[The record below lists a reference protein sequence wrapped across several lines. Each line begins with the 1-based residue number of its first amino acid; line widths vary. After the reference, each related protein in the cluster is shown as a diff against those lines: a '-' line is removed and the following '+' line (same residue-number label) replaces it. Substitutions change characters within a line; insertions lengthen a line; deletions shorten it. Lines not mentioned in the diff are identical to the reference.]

1 MQEHD
6 HDQSATDRAVSDDEY
21 LESGGGQRYQEAHRQ
36 HAIDRDGPR
45 RSRAARGTVGDTTKS
60 DTPSRQEPEAP
71 GRSANASAGGAGGSD
86 LNAFDRQAGDDE
98 QVRPHPDDES
108 WLKDLG
114 YPKTG
119 EHTEAHHT
127 QIEHGPNAGGSQ
139 QGHHTEPAGASG
151 RRASRTK
158 QA

>member
-1 MQEHD
+1 MHEHD
-6 HDQSATDRAVSDDEY
+6 HDRSATDRAVSDDEY

-45 RSRAARGTVGDTTKS
+45 RSRQGRGTTS
-60 DTPSRQEPEAP
+60 DTPSRQEVEAP
-71 GRSANASAGGAGGSD
+71 DRSVNAIAGGEAGGSD

-119 EHTEAHHT
+119 EHIEAHHT

-139 QGHHTEPAGASG
+139 QGHHTAPAGASG
-151 RRASRTK
+151 HRAPSAE
-158 QA
+158 QE